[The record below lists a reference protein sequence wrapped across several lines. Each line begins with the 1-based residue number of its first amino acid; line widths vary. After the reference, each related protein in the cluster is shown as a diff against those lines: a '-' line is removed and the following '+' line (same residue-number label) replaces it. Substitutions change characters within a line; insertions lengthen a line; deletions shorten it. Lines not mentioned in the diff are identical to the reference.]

1 MKKTFKVI
9 LILISLVFLIV
20 GSLLLTKYKEQAQ
33 DEKQV
38 KEEVKQN
45 SLIVDEIEQ
54 EIKEL
59 DKEIKA
65 NNKKVNY
72 KQKANELLDKLNE
85 ENGTDNI
92 IAFLDTGEGGIREVI
107 GYRSDSDYFDR
118 KNIRGEYDYYGTA
131 FLYRENKSP
140 LDDYT
145 NYFAH
150 NVYTGERFHKLARY
164 DKYKDNLQTA
174 TLYTR
179 EGILTYELVQVAVV
193 DSELYDDFV
202 TWEKEGLRSY
212 FEESS
217 WIGEV
222 LLQREKFEDGQSYML
237 LHTCYDDIGVEK
249 AIGVYKLVET
259 FV

>member
-1 MKKTFKVI
+1 MKTFKKVI
-9 LILISLVFLIV
+9 LILISLILLIV
-20 GSLLLTKYKEQAQ
+20 GGLFLTKYKEQAQ

-45 SLIVDEIEQ
+45 SLIVNEIEQ
-54 EIKEL
+54 EIKKL
-59 DKEIKA
+59 DKEIKE

-92 IAFLDTGEGGIREVI
+92 IAYLDTGEGGIREVI

-118 KNIRGEYDYYGTA
+118 KNIRGEYDYNGTV
-131 FLYRENKSP
+131 FLYKENKSP

-164 DKYKDNLQTA
+164 AEYKDNLQTA

-179 EGILTYELVQVAVV
+179 EGVLTYELVQVAVV

-212 FEESS
+212 FEEASQ
-217 WIGEV
+217 IGKV
-222 LLQREKFEDGQSYML
+222 LLLSETFENNQKYMVL
-237 LHTCYDDIGVEK
+237 NTCYDDYGNTKSVGI
-249 AIGVYKLVET
+249 YKLIELKQ
-259 FV
+259 